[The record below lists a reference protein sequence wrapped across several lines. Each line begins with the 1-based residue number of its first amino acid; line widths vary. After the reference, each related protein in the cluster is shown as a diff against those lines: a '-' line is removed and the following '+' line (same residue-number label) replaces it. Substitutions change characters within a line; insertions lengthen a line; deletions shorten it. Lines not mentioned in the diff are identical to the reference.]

1 MKTIKSYFNEIIY
14 LNNYTL
20 TEKFTICFLGALCLT
35 CLTLLL
41 FAFCVIGGEV
51 LGVSLASFPL
61 LFVVDVEKGKGD
73 RADKIRRMKS
83 VLNDTCELWFNNI
96 LIAGGK
102 EIKES
107 RKDMT
112 ESKKNSYYGSNTE
125 TTLSQINVVKPPK
138 SLEDMTILLDGFKNI
153 WGDSVLFCV
162 VSGKATSL
170 DKLIEFNNTQ
180 KNK

>member
-1 MKTIKSYFNEIIY
+1 MKKQFFNLFNYFQAHTIAD
-14 LNNYTL
+14 
-20 TEKFTICFLGALCLT
+20 KFIICFLGALSLT

-61 LFVVDVEKGKGD
+61 LFVVDVEKGTGD

-83 VLNDTCELWFNNI
+83 VLNDTCQLWFNNI

-102 EIKES
+102 EIKKS

-112 ESKKNSYYGSNTE
+112 EKK
-125 TTLSQINVVKPPK
+125 
-138 SLEDMTILLDGFKNI
+138 
-153 WGDSVLFCV
+153 
-162 VSGKATSL
+162 
-170 DKLIEFNNTQ
+170 
-180 KNK
+180 